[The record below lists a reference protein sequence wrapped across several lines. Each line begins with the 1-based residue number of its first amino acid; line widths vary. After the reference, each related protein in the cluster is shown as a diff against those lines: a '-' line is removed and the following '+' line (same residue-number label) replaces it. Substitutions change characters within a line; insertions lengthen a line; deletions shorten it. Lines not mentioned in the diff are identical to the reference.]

1 MPEGKGTY
9 GSVKGRPP
17 KKKKKKLKKLPKVI
31 GAGQVVQA
39 AMAGKEATRGKSR
52 KQVKKMAGNM
62 LVAGIATD
70 VIGGVLRKAYNK
82 YVDKVNK
89 KRGYK

>member
-1 MPEGKGTY
+1 
-9 GSVKGRPP
+9 
-17 KKKKKKLKKLPKVI
+17 
-31 GAGQVVQA
+31 
-39 AMAGKEATRGKSR
+39 MAGK
-52 KQVKKMAGNM
+52 M